1 MAVQSSLTLT
11 RSAPAQ
17 EVEGI
22 TGVVELVYRE
32 KARNDEIEAL
42 ALNPLFDRYRKPTRD
57 YAVHAVHIAVFV
69 TEHARQW
76 LYSEMERLGDQ
87 VMYVDTDSIFYVH
100 DPADPE
106 HKSVPTSA
114 FLGGWKDE
122 LEGDPVVAMASGGPK
137 NYAYRT
143 ESGKEKSVVKGLPRS
158 ALLPHF
164 QIDFLRASVMAEA
177 LSEPA
182 RAPAKHVVK
191 AGGLRR
197 ERKMQNVT
205 SVQAAHK
212 SFRMVNNKAVIFPD
226 GSTLPLGHQD
236 IERRKL
242 IFREEYQLWL
252 AKLDEASERCAR
264 GRRAQ
269 REHDR
274 GPEGKDEKVEP
285 DETEQ
290 MNEHLERAQRQRD
303 RMVQQL
309 ANWRSRLNR
318 VEREAQDEEVEGGE
332 EERDSA
338 WMDLDLDD
346 YRDLDSDAFD

>member
-1 MAVQSSLTLT
+1 M
-11 RSAPAQ
+11 
-17 EVEGI
+17 
-22 TGVVELVYRE
+22 VELVYRE

-87 VMYVDTDSIFYVH
+87 VVYVDTDSIFYVH
-100 DPADPE
+100 DPDNPE
-106 HKSVPTSA
+106 HRSVPTSA

-122 LEGDPVVAMASGGPK
+122 LEGDYIVAMASGGPK

-182 RAPAKHVVK
+182 RTPAKHVVK

-205 SVQAAHK
+205 SIEAAHK
-212 SFRMVNNKAVIFPD
+212 SFRMVNNKAAIFAD
-226 GSTLPLGHQD
+226 GSTLPFGHHE
-236 IERRKL
+236 IEHRKFV
-242 IFREEYQLWL
+242 FRQEYQLWL

-264 GRRAQ
+264 ARRAQ
-269 REHDR
+269 RDHDR
-274 GPEGKDEKVEP
+274 GPEAKDEKGDEP

-290 MNEHLERAQRQRD
+290 LNEYLEREQRQRD

-318 VEREAQDEEVEGGE
+318 AEREAQDDEVEGGE
-332 EERDSA
+332 EDRDSA
-338 WMDLDLDD
+338 WMDLDLEND
-346 YRDLDSDAFD
+346 RDVDPDLFD